1 MRAEHINPFIE
12 AVYELFT
19 TMLQGKVER
28 GAIGVATGD
37 AHPKDIMAIIG
48 ISGPTRGTV
57 ALGFPAQTALAM
69 VGRIL
74 GMPVTE
80 IDETLSDGV
89 AEIVNMVAGSAK
101 AKLNAGNGRPLDL
114 SLPTVVHGDRYNV
127 QYPSKVVWLEVPFKS
142 DLGEFNLRVTFEAT
156 PK

>member
-12 AVYELFT
+12 AVYELFQ

-28 GAIGVATGD
+28 GAIGVSSGD
-37 AHPKDIMAIIG
+37 AKPKDIMAIIG

-74 GMPVTE
+74 GMQVTE
-80 IDETLSDGV
+80 IDETVSDGV
-89 AEIVNMVAGSAK
+89 AEVVNMVAGSAK
-101 AKLNAGNGRPLDL
+101 AKLNAGHGQPLDL
-114 SLPTVVHGDRYNV
+114 SLPTVVYGDRYNV
-127 QYPSKVVWLEVPFKS
+127 QYPSKVVWLEVPFTS
-142 DLGEFNLRVTFEAT
+142 DLGEFNLRVTFETT